1 MASTFLLLVLLLV
14 SFAPRLS
21 FSLNQEAAC
30 LHEIKLF
37 HFDDPDNVLSD
48 WILKENDT
56 RCHWFGIT
64 CDRLTLSVN
73 SINLSNA
80 HIAGAFPS
88 SLLCLGLPNL
98 NFVILAN
105 NSINSTL
112 SDDISTCRS
121 LQYLDLSQNLL
132 TGKLP
137 ATLPNIPH
145 IIHIDFSGNSFFG
158 DVPASFGMFR
168 TIETIF
174 LSQNFLDGAIPEFL
188 GNISSLKQLD
198 LSMNQLLPSRI
209 PPGLGK
215 SLSACSVHV
224 QCMFC
229 ACYVQQGLD
238 GSIKELSVFDPSKN
252 KLFGTILEELC
263 SLPLMSLDLKL
274 PEQLGKNSPLVWL
287 DVTNN
292 QFFGKVPKSLCD
304 NGVLDSILVKHNN
317 FTGDIL
323 VRLAKCRSLTH
334 VVLDYNNFFGQVPTE
349 FQGTPKLC

>member
-209 PPGLGK
+209 PPGLGALDEDNLTETVAAGK
-215 SLSACSVHV
+215 VFKVVLSNADAVAVKKIWDGSKLADEKGDVERCGSVQNEGSNHRLRRSESLLPINHPSMRRA
-224 QCMFC
+224 
-229 ACYVQQGLD
+229 LD
-238 GSIKELSVFDPSKN
+238 MLLEIGGFRSQMKNLRRNDEMSPYYDKDASIKEV
-252 KLFGTILEELC
+252 E
-263 SLPLMSLDLKL
+263 
-274 PEQLGKNSPLVWL
+274 
-287 DVTNN
+287 
-292 QFFGKVPKSLCD
+292 
-304 NGVLDSILVKHNN
+304 
-317 FTGDIL
+317 
-323 VRLAKCRSLTH
+323 AKDT
-334 VVLDYNNFFGQVPTE
+334 
-349 FQGTPKLC
+349 

>member
-80 HIAGAFPS
+80 HIASGFPS

-145 IIHIDFSGNSFFG
+145 IIHIDFSGNSFSG

-198 LSMNQLLPSRI
+198 LSMNHLLPSRI

-229 ACYVQQGLD
+229 ACYVQQVG
-238 GSIKELSVFDPSKN
+238 VFYTKFIYS
-252 KLFGTILEELC
+252 T
-263 SLPLMSLDLKL
+263 
-274 PEQLGKNSPLVWL
+274 
-287 DVTNN
+287 
-292 QFFGKVPKSLCD
+292 
-304 NGVLDSILVKHNN
+304 
-317 FTGDIL
+317 
-323 VRLAKCRSLTH
+323 
-334 VVLDYNNFFGQVPTE
+334 
-349 FQGTPKLC
+349 